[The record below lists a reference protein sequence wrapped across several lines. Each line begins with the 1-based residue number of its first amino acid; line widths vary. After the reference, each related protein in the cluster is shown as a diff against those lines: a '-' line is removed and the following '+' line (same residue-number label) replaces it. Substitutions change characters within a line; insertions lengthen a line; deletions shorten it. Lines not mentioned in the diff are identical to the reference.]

1 MSDNQPPQPPPPSS
15 KTTSSNKPP
24 TTTSSSNANQN
35 TTNTQNA
42 NTNQSLPSRLQSSAT
57 TLAQNLFTPSPADI
71 ARNLQ
76 PGGGS
81 STKAAPP
88 SATSAASAAQTF
100 HEETATPGG
109 SSAGRGIS
117 RHGDVGD
124 SFRNATENATGQ
136 DGLMEEAYQF
146 QNDHAYKD
154 GGLESGVP
162 FYEQDTD
169 IKRKGKGKAPDQD
182 HQQDHD
188 HQSFDNTWNS
198 ITTTKTTQIPPQSA
212 HAHAHANPQ
221 DGSELLTLLTSPSFN
236 PDFPEP
242 PTTNPD
248 STLIP
253 NDLSDPT
260 PFPLSQSEI
269 QILESFRRNLSPH
282 HTPHHQQRNLNAA
295 SLIPDIDNFLSTVP
309 AQTQNDATALRD
321 AVLTGLPG
329 AEEWVVAEE
338 RYQDEV
344 WGFLKPVLEEARR
357 EIEERGEE
365 QGQEGEG
372 EDGPAVARL
381 KMILRHMGA

>member
-1 MSDNQPPQPPPPSS
+1 
-15 KTTSSNKPP
+15 
-24 TTTSSSNANQN
+24 
-35 TTNTQNA
+35 
-42 NTNQSLPSRLQSSAT
+42 
-57 TLAQNLFTPSPADI
+57 
-71 ARNLQ
+71 
-76 PGGGS
+76 
-81 STKAAPP
+81 
-88 SATSAASAAQTF
+88 
-100 HEETATPGG
+100 
-109 SSAGRGIS
+109 
-117 RHGDVGD
+117 
-124 SFRNATENATGQ
+124 
-136 DGLMEEAYQF
+136 MEEAYQF
-146 QNDHAYKD
+146 QNDHAYQD

-162 FYEQDTD
+162 FYEQDAD
-169 IKRKGKGKAPDQD
+169 IKGKGKEKAPDQD
-182 HQQDHD
+182 HQHD
-188 HQSFDNTWNS
+188 HNRQSFENTWNS
-198 ITTTKTTQIPPQSA
+198 ITTTNTTQLPPQS
-212 HAHAHANPQ
+212 AHANPQ

-282 HTPHHQQRNLNAA
+282 HTPHHQQRDLNAA

-329 AEEWVVAEE
+329 SEEWVVVEE

-344 WGFLKPVLEEARR
+344 WGFLKPVLEEARK
-357 EIEERGEE
+357 EIEERREE
-365 QGQEGEG
+365 QGQEAEG